1 MRTHIIVSEE
11 LLKEVDRLAGRRKRS
26 RFIEYAI
33 REKLSREALS
43 VALEESAGVLA
54 LTDYPEW
61 ETPESAS
68 AWVRSGRREDD
79 KRLARK
85 LRAKT
90 S

>member
-26 RFIEYAI
+26 RFIESAI

-43 VALEESAGVLA
+43 AALEESAGVLA
-54 LTDYPEW
+54 LADYPEW
-61 ETPESAS
+61 ETPEKGS
-68 AWVRSGRREDD
+68 AWVRSGRGEDD
-79 KRLARK
+79 ERLARK
-85 LRAKT
+85 LRART